1 METPK
6 EGGVKR
12 KWSTLVHYGP
22 QYNNCVQSWAVLIVS
37 LIKVCSVFNAIL
49 ATSPALYCFFFVF
62 WPFSRQETGIYSCL
76 ALKFAPPP
84 ISVERNVKRKMI
96 LPTCSVQLLLI
107 CVFVTFCRMMVGR
120 DS

>member
-22 QYNNCVQSWAVLIVS
+22 QYNNCVQSWAVLTAS

-49 ATSPALYCFFFVF
+49 ATSPALYCYFFCFLAFLSAGNWYLFMPRFEVR
-62 WPFSRQETGIYSCL
+62 STTDLCGTQRETQNDSSHMQRSAFTYLC
-76 ALKFAPPP
+76 
-84 ISVERNVKRKMI
+84 
-96 LPTCSVQLLLI
+96 
-107 CVFVTFCRMMVGR
+107 FCDFLSYDGWT
-120 DS
+120 